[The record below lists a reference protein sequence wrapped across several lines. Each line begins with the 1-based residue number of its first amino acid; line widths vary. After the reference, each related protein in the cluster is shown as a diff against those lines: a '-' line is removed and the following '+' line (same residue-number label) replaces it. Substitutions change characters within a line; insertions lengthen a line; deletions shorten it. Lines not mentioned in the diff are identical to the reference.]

1 MSLTCLC
8 SAHGSPG
15 VTTTS
20 VALVGV
26 WPKGRSVL
34 LVEADPWGGML
45 AARLGLSDHPG
56 LLSLAAAARH
66 GLDEELVW
74 RHAQQAV
81 DGVEVI
87 VAPPSSEHARSALT
101 DLAGPF
107 AAWCSGQDSVDVVAD
122 CGRLTP
128 ELVSL
133 PILRHADRVLMV
145 VPPTVDQL
153 RPAALR
159 LDDLDR
165 LGVEASLLLVGDTP
179 YGPDEVEESLGVPAT
194 GSVAWDPSAAATLG
208 GGGGRDVRRSPL
220 VRSAASLVDRLT
232 VTRPVEPD
240 SGEPADSPVRME
252 GVAR

>member
-26 WPKGRSVL
+26 WPEGRSVL

-56 LLSLAAAARH
+56 LVSLAAAARH

-74 RHAQQAV
+74 RHAQQAA
-81 DGVEVI
+81 DGVAVI
-87 VAPPSSEHARSALT
+87 VAPPSPEHARSALR

-107 AAWCSGQDSVDVVAD
+107 AAWCGAQDAVDVVAD
-122 CGRLTP
+122 CGRLTSDP
-128 ELVSL
+128 ESV
-133 PILRHADRVLMV
+133 PILRHAGRVLMV
-145 VPPTVDQL
+145 VRPTVDQL

-159 LDDLDR
+159 LEGLDR

-179 YGPDEVEESLGVPAT
+179 YGPEEVAESLGVPVT
-194 GSVAWDPSAAATLG
+194 GSVAWDPAAAVTLG
-208 GGGGRDVRRSPL
+208 GGRGRDVRRSPL
-220 VRSAASLVDRLT
+220 VRSAASLIDRLAM
-232 VTRPVEPD
+232 TRPAGPD
-240 SGEPADSPVRME
+240 SGESAESRVEE
-252 GVAR
+252 GVVR

>member
-1 MSLTCLC
+1 MSLTGLC

-26 WPKGRSVL
+26 WPEGRRVL

-56 LLSLAAAARH
+56 LVSLAAAARH

-74 RHAQQAV
+74 RHAQQAA
-81 DGVEVI
+81 DGVAVI
-87 VAPPSSEHARSALT
+87 VAPPSPEHCRSALR

-107 AAWCSGQDSVDVVAD
+107 AAWCNGQDAVDVVVD
-122 CGRLTP
+122 CGRLTSDP
-128 ELVSL
+128 ESV

-145 VPPTVDQL
+145 VRPTVDQL

-159 LDDLDR
+159 LEGLDR
-165 LGVEASLLLVGDTP
+165 LGVEASLLLVGDIP
-179 YGPDEVEESLGVPAT
+179 YGPEEVEESLGVQVT
-194 GSVAWDPSAAATLG
+194 GSVAWDPPAAVTLG
-208 GGGGRDVRRSPL
+208 GGRGRDVRRSPL

-232 VTRPVEPD
+232 VIRPLEPD
-240 SGEPADSPVRME
+240 SPQSVDSRVGVE
-252 GVAR
+252 GVVR